1 MNSRLRAVFGAAL
14 ALALIAASWLAF
26 RPAEAP
32 QPRASVVG
40 LAPRDP
46 ADRAADGFARATSA
60 RAFVFPQDHAAH
72 PDYALEWWYFVG
84 NLSDASGR
92 HFGYQFTI
100 FRNALAPSR
109 AAGAQPAGDASAWTS
124 DQLYFA
130 HFAVTDSAAG
140 AHVEAEKFSRGAAGL
155 AGASVW
161 SSERAA
167 WEGGAWR
174 VWVEDW
180 SAEALDPGVNAIRLR
195 AADGAIAIALELTAA
210 KPIVLQGDRGLS
222 QKGPTAGNA
231 SYYYSMTR
239 LDTRG
244 TVTTPS
250 GSFAVNGSS
259 WLDREW
265 STSLLEKD
273 AVGWDWFALQ
283 LDDGRDVKAFR
294 IRNRDGSVSWVD
306 GALIDKDGSP
316 RRIRPDDLIFDVRET
331 WTADARDRRAYP
343 VKWRLTIPSAELV
356 LDVEARLPDQEMNV
370 STTYWEGA
378 VRVTGSA
385 GGRPVGGV
393 GYLEMT
399 GYGSESIQDR
409 L

>member
-1 MNSRLRAVFGAAL
+1 MKSRTRAVLGVAMAL
-14 ALALIAASWLAF
+14 ALAAMGWLAL

-32 QPRASVVG
+32 RPRASVVG
-40 LAPRDP
+40 L
-46 ADRAADGFARATSA
+46 RASDDADGYARATTA
-60 RAFVFPQDHAAH
+60 REFIFPQDHTAH
-72 PDYALEWWYFVG
+72 PDYKLEWWYFVG
-84 NLSDASGR
+84 NVSDANGR
-92 HFGYQFTI
+92 HFGYQFTL
-100 FRNALAPSR
+100 FRNALAPRR
-109 AAGAQPAGDASAWTS
+109 AAPAEDASAWTT

-140 AHVEAEKFSRGAAGL
+140 THMEVEKFSRGAAGL
-155 AGASVW
+155 AGASGW
-161 SSERAA
+161 SSDNAA
-167 WEGGAWR
+167 WDGGAWR
-174 VWVEDW
+174 VWIEDW
-180 SAEALDPGVNAIRLR
+180 SAEALDPGVGAIRLR
-195 AADGAIAIALELTAA
+195 AGDGVIAITLDLRAV
-210 KPIVLQGDRGLS
+210 KPVVLQGDRGLS
-222 QKGPTAGNA
+222 QKGPTPGNA
-231 SYYYSMTR
+231 SYYYSMPR

-250 GSFAVNGSS
+250 GAFEVSGSS

-306 GALIDKDGSP
+306 GALIEKDGSS
-316 RRIRPDDLIFDVRET
+316 RRIRPDDLTFDVRET
-331 WTADARDRRAYP
+331 WTADARDKRAYP
-343 VKWRLTIPSAELV
+343 VKWRLSIPSAELI
-356 LDVEARLPDQEMNV
+356 LDIEARIPDQEMNV

-385 GGRPVGGV
+385 GGRPVAGL

-399 GYGSESIQDR
+399 GYGSESIQER